1 MSPDVRRP
9 AVAGQFYPANPTI
22 LRKTIEECFL
32 HEIGPRKLPP
42 AEGSKI
48 IGLLCPHAGYMYSG
62 PVAAHSYL
70 ALSAIASCDVIIII
84 GPNHYGIGSGVA
96 VPAAKVWQM
105 PLGEVP
111 IAKDAAEDLVETSG
125 IIDIDDLSHIQEHSI
140 EVQIPFLQ
148 FIFSKPFKI
157 LPVSMLLQDKRTA
170 IEVGEA
176 VAEIAMK
183 WKSFIIASSDLTHYE
198 PHEIASKKDRELVK
212 AIENLDVDA
221 HYETLR
227 KLNLTACG
235 YGPIA
240 AVMTVSKILGAK
252 NSKLLQYATSGD
264 TGGSRDAVV
273 GYAAMSFS

>member
-1 MSPDVRRP
+1 MRRP
-9 AVAGQFYPANPTI
+9 AVAGQFYPASPSV

-42 AEGSKI
+42 AEGSKM
-48 IGLLCPHAGYMYSG
+48 IGLVCPHAGYTYSG

-70 ALSAIASCDVIIII
+70 ALSAMASCNLIIII
-84 GPNHYGIGSGVA
+84 GPNHYGMGSGVA
-96 VPAAKVWQM
+96 VPSVKKWQT

-111 IAKDAAEDLVETSG
+111 IAKNAAEDLVETSG

-148 FIFSKPFKI
+148 FIFNKPFKI
-157 LPVSMLLQDKRTA
+157 LPVSMLLQDKKTA

-183 WKSFIIASSDLTHYE
+183 WKSFVIASSDLTHYE
-198 PHEIASKKDRELVK
+198 PHDIASKKDRELIK
-212 AIENLDVDA
+212 AIESLDVDA
-221 HYETLR
+221 HYEILR

-240 AVMTVSKILGAK
+240 SVMTASKILGAK
-252 NSKLLQYATSGD
+252 NGKLLQYATSGD

-273 GYAAMSFS
+273 GYAAIGFS

>member
-1 MSPDVRRP
+1 MNPDVRRP
-9 AVAGQFYPANPTI
+9 AVAGQFYPSNPTI

-32 HEIGPRKLPP
+32 HEIGPKKLPP
-42 AEGSKI
+42 GEGSKI
-48 IGLLCPHAGYMYSG
+48 IGLVCPHAGYRYSG

-70 ALSAIASCDVIIII
+70 ALSTIASCDLIIII
-84 GPNHYGIGSGVA
+84 GPNHYGVGSGVA
-96 VPAAKVWQM
+96 VAAAEGWQT

-111 IAKDAAEDLVETSG
+111 IAKNAAEDLVETSG

-148 FIFSKPFKI
+148 FIFNKPFKI
-157 LPVSMLLQDKRTA
+157 LPVSMLLQDKKTA

-183 WKSFIIASSDLTHYE
+183 WKSFVIASSDLTHYE
-198 PHEIASKKDRELVK
+198 PHDIASKKDRELIK
-212 AIENLDVDA
+212 AIESLDVDA
-221 HYETLR
+221 HYEILR

-240 AVMTVSKILGAK
+240 SVMTASKILGAK
-252 NSKLLQYATSGD
+252 NGKLLQYATSGD

-273 GYAAMSFS
+273 GYAAIGFS

>member
-1 MSPDVRRP
+1 VSSSIRRP
-9 AVAGQFYPANPTI
+9 AVAGQFYPANPSV

-32 HEIGPRKLPP
+32 HEIGPKKLPP

-48 IGLLCPHAGYMYSG
+48 IGLICPHAGYMYSG

-70 ALSAIASCDVIIII
+70 ALSAIASYDVIIII
-84 GPNHYGIGSGVA
+84 GPNHYGIGSGIA
-96 VPAAKVWQM
+96 VPVAKAWQT

-111 IAKDAAEDLVETSG
+111 IAKDAAEELVETSG
-125 IIDIDDLSHIQEHSI
+125 MVDIDDLSHIQEHSI
-140 EVQIPFLQ
+140 EVQVPFLQ
-148 FIFSKPFKI
+148 YIFNRPFKI
-157 LPVSMLLQDKRTA
+157 LPVSMLLQDKKSA

-176 VAEIAMK
+176 VAGIAMR
-183 WKSFIIASSDLTHYE
+183 WKAFIIASSDLTHYE
-198 PHEIASKKDRELVK
+198 PHDVASKKDKQLVE

-227 KLNLTACG
+227 KLSLTACG

-240 AVMTVSKILGAK
+240 VVMTASKILGAK
-252 NSKLLQYATSGD
+252 NGKLLQYGTSGD

-273 GYAAMSFS
+273 GYAAISFS

>member
-1 MSPDVRRP
+1 MSSDVRRP
-9 AVAGQFYPANPTI
+9 AVAGQFYPANPRV
-22 LRKTIEECFL
+22 LRKTIEACFL
-32 HEIGPRKLPP
+32 HDIGPKKLPP
-42 AEGSKI
+42 VEGSKI
-48 IGLLCPHAGYMYSG
+48 IGLVCPHAGYIYSG

-70 ALSAIASCDVIIII
+70 ALSAIASYNLIIII

-96 VPAAKVWQM
+96 VPAAKIWQT

-111 IAKDAAEDLVETSG
+111 IAKDVAEDLVETSG
-125 IIDIDDLSHIQEHSI
+125 IIDIDDISHIQEHSI
-140 EVQIPFLQ
+140 EVQVPFLQ

-157 LPVSMLLQDKRTA
+157 LPVSMLLQDKKTA

-176 VAEIAMK
+176 VADISMK
-183 WKSFIIASSDLTHYE
+183 WRSFIIASSDLTHYE
-198 PHEIASKKDRELVK
+198 PHDIASKKDRQLVE

-227 KLNLTACG
+227 KLDLTACG

-240 AVMTVSKILGAK
+240 AVMTASKILGAT
-252 NSKLLQYATSGD
+252 NGKLLQYATSGD